1 MKYGITS
8 SPRSTSPVQPPSPS
22 FWSASEDNASPIRRR
37 ARMSNDKME
46 DVLAGLALDQP
57 GPSRQQAEAPPQ
69 QSSDTPGLEVFT
81 PEQLRVIQMLLR
93 SQVLLQATAPPAP
106 APAPVAPT
114 PAPVR
119 TPGPFAPMIDHRYN
133 AKWPEWDGKT
143 ASFPRFF
150 KQLKARAQIE
160 SQVVGS
166 SQAIYLSVFM
176 AIPTEQQARVEQWFT
191 DGATHGW
198 DWDAYLGHI
207 HDQFEDKEAIQKA
220 GQKLLTMQM
229 GNHQSFI
236 SFLQDFEH
244 QVGLCGGLD
253 WPDRVK
259 IMYLNS
265 AINQTL
271 QVHLTA
277 KNLPNDDYPRW
288 VEKVKTVAGRVEA
301 LPGYRSKD
309 TSKTSTWYAKTRG
322 GARFAEVVTPSV
334 ANQQTRI
341 DNDGDTMMTGVN
353 ALQGR
358 ASNNY
363 GQRPRKSRAPWRTPA
378 EIETA
383 RSSNACFRCLAK
395 GHRSFECPKFAPA
408 RAPARVNRTT
418 IQQAPESMDDVA
430 DDLSDDEEKE

>member
-1 MKYGITS
+1 
-8 SPRSTSPVQPPSPS
+8 
-22 FWSASEDNASPIRRR
+22 
-37 ARMSNDKME
+37 
-46 DVLAGLALDQP
+46 
-57 GPSRQQAEAPPQ
+57 
-69 QSSDTPGLEVFT
+69 
-81 PEQLRVIQMLLR
+81 
-93 SQVLLQATAPPAP
+93 
-106 APAPVAPT
+106 
-114 PAPVR
+114 
-119 TPGPFAPMIDHRYN
+119 
-133 AKWPEWDGKT
+133 
-143 ASFPRFF
+143 
-150 KQLKARAQIE
+150 
-160 SQVVGS
+160 
-166 SQAIYLSVFM
+166 
-176 AIPTEQQARVEQWFT
+176 
-191 DGATHGW
+191 
-198 DWDAYLGHI
+198 
-207 HDQFEDKEAIQKA
+207 
-220 GQKLLTMQM
+220 
-229 GNHQSFI
+229 
-236 SFLQDFEH
+236 
-244 QVGLCGGLD
+244 
-253 WPDRVK
+253 
-259 IMYLNS
+259 MYLNS